1 MNKTSHS
8 NYLHYFMYHI
18 PKEVAMLVL
27 LSPSLTLQTTLPLP
41 GATNTTTTTPGS
53 SNTITM
59 TEAAQP
65 TNETV
70 GSDVGDGAGEGA
82 GGSNQNGEGAKKQV
96 LGEL

>member
-1 MNKTSHS
+1 
-8 NYLHYFMYHI
+8 MYHI

-96 LGEL
+96 LGRL